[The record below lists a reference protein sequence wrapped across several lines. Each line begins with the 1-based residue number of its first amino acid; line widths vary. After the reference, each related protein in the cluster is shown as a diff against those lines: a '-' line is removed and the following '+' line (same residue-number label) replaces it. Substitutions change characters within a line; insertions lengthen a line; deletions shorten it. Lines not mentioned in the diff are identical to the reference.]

1 MANFVLEISPSRIAA
16 GIFTKTWGMAGSAGK
31 FSLAIP
37 TSLYFLRSLMIST
50 QWLSSSLNLISPS
63 GSKRTSS
70 SSFLAGMV
78 AAPSFFTLASQE
90 VRTLNSRSVAVIVTR
105 PSRASTRRLE
115 SIGMVVLRSTTPC
128 VVLSSFRRADFVT
141 LNSIAWLSSRA
152 VPVADI
158 RFPFHPQPA
167 TTRHRDLEMVF
178 RCCVLYSVFAPGE
191 RLYERGQHVEISG
204 NRKRSKMTSGH
215 FQANGGRTMHSHK
228 I

>member
-1 MANFVLEISPSRIAA
+1 L
-16 GIFTKTWGMAGSAGK
+16 
-31 FSLAIP
+31 
-37 TSLYFLRSLMIST
+37 
-50 QWLSSSLNLISPS
+50 
-63 GSKRTSS
+63 
-70 SSFLAGMV
+70 
-78 AAPSFFTLASQE
+78 
-90 VRTLNSRSVAVIVTR
+90 
-105 PSRASTRRLE
+105 
-115 SIGMVVLRSTTPC
+115 
-128 VVLSSFRRADFVT
+128 VT

-158 RFPFHPQPA
+158 RFPFIPKPV

-228 I
+228 INKRKKEKGALERPLLLVVVMSAVELWKER